1 MTIFLVA
8 SLQARL
14 LYAKRPK
21 KSRQEPCFLAVCGCA
36 GANAGDGRCA
46 AGRPQGSPL
55 RRNTSGL
62 RCRGGYQP
70 PAVIPCP
77 GFRVD
82 QGIDPYGVQRASSS
96 VGEGLAP
103 SRQQRGQG
111 TDLPRRNRRNAGRAA
126 GRPQGSPLRCA
137 PCVILRRGRSRTVRA
152 GKPTNCGCAG
162 ANMRDERRAASVE
175 ADALDVPLSLPPLQ
189 GEVVLSRLRRK
200 TGGVTPQSP
209 P

>member
-14 LYAKRPK
+14 LYAECPK

-36 GANAGDGRCA
+36 GANAGDARRA
-46 AGRPQGSPL
+46 AGRPRGSPL

-111 TDLPRRNRRNAGRAA
+111 TDLPRRNRRNARRAA
-126 GRPQGSPLRCA
+126 GRPRGSPLRRNTS
-137 PCVILRRGRSRTVRA
+137 VVHRRGRRPRHLAVLASPARGGGFEPLAAQNRRGNPSVTAVNGGDSSPFRGAIYA
-152 GKPTNCGCAG
+152 G
-162 ANMRDERRAASVE
+162 S
-175 ADALDVPLSLPPLQ
+175 
-189 GEVVLSRLRRK
+189 
-200 TGGVTPQSP
+200 
-209 P
+209 

>member
-82 QGIDPYGVQRASSS
+82 QGIDTYGVQRASSS

-103 SRQQRGQG
+103 PGSSADKVRICPGAIAETQVVPPGDRE
-111 TDLPRRNRRNAGRAA
+111 
-126 GRPQGSPLRCA
+126 GRPYGETRQWCIAGDGGRLIAA
-137 PCVILRRGRSRTVRA
+137 PTAFRGALCR
-152 GKPTNCGCAG
+152 
-162 ANMRDERRAASVE
+162 RRA
-175 ADALDVPLSLPPLQ
+175 
-189 GEVVLSRLRRK
+189 R
-200 TGGVTPQSP
+200 
-209 P
+209 